1 MLSSGVSHH
10 ERYSQHH
17 TDRVTFP
24 TLNDT
29 RNGPPCA
36 IAQQHEQSPTSHL
49 GADTSPE
56 ACELAG
62 GDRRVADAI
71 VRSRGAA
78 KPKALVRLSGGVL
91 GLNRWLVAE
100 AIGRHAPETTEAV
113 VPGLPG
119 KLGAGRCR

>member
-1 MLSSGVSHH
+1 VLSSAVSHH

-62 GDRRVADAI
+62 GDRRVA
-71 VRSRGAA
+71 
-78 KPKALVRLSGGVL
+78 
-91 GLNRWLVAE
+91 E